1 MVSRTSH
8 IRYNNRRAAWAI
20 ARASLI
26 SMFRSPT
33 AVVFSLL
40 FPIIFIV
47 VFGSM
52 VTNADLK
59 IKIAVAP
66 GSDTSNIVYNI
77 ISGIKII
84 QPQKGL
90 SPDGMQDALIKG
102 KITAVLYIARDSNQN
117 HLPHYSVQ
125 LITANAAADKFA
137 LLQSVIEES
146 IHQLNEKLFPQNPT
160 AGRVSV
166 VRIPGRTYRQIDFIL
181 PGQLGFSLLMA
192 GVFSS
197 AFLFFNLRQ
206 SFVLKRIF
214 ATPITRS
221 YLILGE
227 LLSRLL
233 FQVIGFIII
242 VGLGHFAFHFTLVH
256 GLITFLEMLFFS
268 VFGLLI
274 FMGTG
279 FIISS
284 LIQDEGSIAP
294 VANTVTLPQILLC
307 GLFFP
312 IENYPVWLQSF
323 CKILPL
329 TILVDGFR
337 KIAFEGT
344 HILQMPLAL
353 GGLIVWTLVIGIVTV
368 KVFRWE

>member
-1 MVSRTSH
+1 MPD
-8 IRYNNRRAAWAI
+8 RYNNLSASFAI

-26 SMFRSPT
+26 SMLRSPT

-40 FPIIFIV
+40 FPVIFIV

-52 VTNADLK
+52 VDNASVK
-59 IKIAVAP
+59 MQIAFAP
-66 GSDTSNIVYNI
+66 DCDTGNMVYRT
-77 ISGIKII
+77 ISGIKMI
-84 QPQKGL
+84 QPQNDL
-90 SPDGMQDALIKG
+90 NAAGMEDALKKG
-102 KITAVLYIARDSNQN
+102 QITAIVDIRNDSAGRQ
-117 HLPHYSVQ
+117 LPHYSVN
-125 LITANAAADKFA
+125 LITASAAADKFA
-137 LLQSVIEES
+137 LLQSVIDES
-146 IHQLNEKLFPQNPT
+146 IHRLNEILFPQNQA
-160 AGRVSV
+160 AGTVTV
-166 VRIPGRTYRQIDFIL
+166 KRIPGRTYQQIDFIL

-206 SFVLKRIF
+206 SLVLKRIF

-227 LLSRLL
+227 LISRLL
-233 FQVIGFIII
+233 FQVIGFIIMI
-242 VGLGHFAFHFTLVH
+242 GLGHFAFDFTLVN
-256 GLITFLEMLFFS
+256 GLITFLELLLFS
-268 VFGLLI
+268 LFGLLI
-274 FMGTG
+274 FMGIG

-284 LIQDEGSIAP
+284 LIRDEGSISP
-294 VANTVTLPQILLC
+294 VANTITLPQILLC

-337 KIAFEGT
+337 KIAFEGM
-344 HILQMPLAL
+344 HITSMPLAL
-353 GGLIVWTLVIGIVTV
+353 AGLTCWTLVVGICTV

>member
-1 MVSRTSH
+1 M
-8 IRYNNRRAAWAI
+8 AI

-26 SMFRSPT
+26 SMLRSPT

-40 FPIIFIV
+40 FPVIFIV

-52 VTNADLK
+52 VNNADLK
-59 IKIAVAP
+59 IKIALAP
-66 GSDTSNIVYNI
+66 DCDTTNIVYET

-84 QPQKGL
+84 QPQTGI
-90 SPDGMQDALIKG
+90 SPDAMREALKKG
-102 KITAVLYIARDSNQN
+102 QITAILRIIRDSDGKQI
-117 HLPHYSVQ
+117 PHFSVS
-125 LITANAAADKFA
+125 LMTANAAADKFA
-137 LLQSVIEES
+137 MLQSVIEES
-146 IHQLNEKLFPQNPT
+146 INRLNEKLFPRNPT
-160 AGRVSV
+160 AGTVAV
-166 VRIPGRTYRQIDFIL
+166 TRIPGRIYKQIDFIL

-227 LLSRLL
+227 LTSRLL
-233 FQVIGFIII
+233 FQVIGFIIM
-242 VGLGHFAFHFTLVH
+242 VALGHFAFHFTLINGVV
-256 GLITFLEMLFFS
+256 TFLEMLSFS

-284 LIQDEGSIAP
+284 LLQDEGSLSP

-312 IENYPVWLQSF
+312 IENYPHWLQSF

-329 TILVDGFR
+329 TILVDGLR

-344 HILQMPLAL
+344 HILQMPVAL
-353 GGLIVWTLVIGIVTV
+353 GGLFCWTIIIGIVTV